1 MLASAT
7 RSSRRGL
14 ATIRT
19 QLAKVRAAEPSS
31 SSSAVLAALVERIP
45 VLTPDEPAWETENRE
60 QKEAWV
66 AARRSKQYPSQFTEV
81 EEGPSRKTSRLR
93 AERILASDGVRQGTG
108 DASGDTSSL
117 DRELSKRLYLC
128 VRIDGQWQLPQGR
141 WQPPES
147 ARDGVLRHLAEACG
161 DGLAVHPVGRAPV
174 AHVPAR
180 AEVDG
185 DDGAATFFWRLQ
197 LLSGAPQLQPGV
209 ERYAWLTAAELG
221 DKLDGEAAAVL
232 AEVCGPHE

>member
-1 MLASAT
+1 M
-7 RSSRRGL
+7 
-14 ATIRT
+14 
-19 QLAKVRAAEPSS
+19 
-31 SSSAVLAALVERIP
+31 
-45 VLTPDEPAWETENRE
+45 
-60 QKEAWV
+60 
-66 AARRSKQYPSQFTEV
+66 
-81 EEGPSRKTSRLR
+81 
-93 AERILASDGVRQGTG
+93 
-108 DASGDTSSL
+108 
-117 DRELSKRLYLC
+117 
-128 VRIDGQWQLPQGR
+128 
-141 WQPPES
+141 
-147 ARDGVLRHLAEACG
+147 LRHLAAARG
-161 DGLAVHPVGRAPV
+161 DGLAAHPVGRAPV